1 MQGNHPYDDSYAAR
15 LRAFLSL
22 FERPRDDAPGN
33 DEMIRGVLPYV
44 IRRESLGITHD
55 GLNQG
60 LYAAAKNKYFQCVE
74 CLVHDYGAVFHK
86 NALLSLVLSDPSY
99 SFEDVRHVV
108 EAAGARGTG
117 LDPNAMDAS
126 GRTLLHIY
134 CDKVA
139 NLRLRGHEV
148 NLGIVKWMVEWGVS
162 PYVMDHTYKS
172 ETALDILEVF
182 RIPIDHERQEDERS
196 EIKRIKDY
204 LGSVAMTLRPR

>member
-1 MQGNHPYDDSYAAR
+1 MQRNHPYDDSYAAR
-15 LRAFLSL
+15 LRAFLML
-22 FERPRDDAPGN
+22 FERSRHQVN
-33 DEMIRGVLPYV
+33 DEGIV
-44 IRRESLGITHD
+44 SLIPSVVETERIPHE

-60 LYAAAKNKYFQCVE
+60 LYAAAKNKYFRCVR

-86 NALLSLVLSDPSY
+86 NALLSLVLYDPSY
-99 SFEDVRHVV
+99 SFEDVMHVV
-108 EAAGARGTG
+108 HAAGPRGAG

-139 NLRLRGHEV
+139 NLSLRGHEV

-162 PYVMDHTYKS
+162 PYVIDRTHNKQ
-172 ETALDILEVF
+172 TALDILEVF
-182 RIPIDHERQEDERS
+182 SIPIERKRLEHERS

-204 LGSVAMTLRPR
+204 LGSVSMILRPR

>member
-15 LRAFLSL
+15 LRAFLML
-22 FERPRDDAPGN
+22 FERSSHQVN
-33 DEMIRGVLPYV
+33 DE
-44 IRRESLGITHD
+44 GIVTLIPSVVEMERIPHE

>member
-1 MQGNHPYDDSYAAR
+1 M
-15 LRAFLSL
+15 
-22 FERPRDDAPGN
+22 
-33 DEMIRGVLPYV
+33 
-44 IRRESLGITHD
+44 
-55 GLNQG
+55 
-60 LYAAAKNKYFQCVE
+60 
-74 CLVHDYGAVFHK
+74 HDYGAVFHK

-99 SFEDVRHVV
+99 SFEDVMHVV
-108 EAAGARGTG
+108 HAAGPRGAG

-139 NLRLRGHEV
+139 NLSVRGHEV
-148 NLGIVKWMVEWGVS
+148 NLGIVQWMVEWGVS

-182 RIPIDHERQEDERS
+182 SIPIERKRLEHERS

-204 LGSVAMTLRPR
+204 LGSVSMILRPR